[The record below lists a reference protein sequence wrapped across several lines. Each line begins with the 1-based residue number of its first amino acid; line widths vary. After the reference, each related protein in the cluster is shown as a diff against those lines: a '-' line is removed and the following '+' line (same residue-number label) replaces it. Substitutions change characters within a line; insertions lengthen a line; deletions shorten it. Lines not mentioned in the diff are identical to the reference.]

1 MNRAFAVLSFLPL
14 ILLPRPARACECMV
28 SLSTCHEVGASDLVF
43 IGTVEL
49 IEPMFLNRWNPT
61 NPASIRSL
69 NDAFTGARERPS
81 AAALARLKDAY
92 LKTFPELAAD
102 QKSQVQ
108 AAKTVSD
115 VTSLFYSSL
124 ARGMRVRFRVK
135 TVFKHQDDDDSPK
148 DTAGRDKDK
157 GAKDDDRKK
166 DVGKNSSV
174 KTAAK
179 GTKDDDDDD
188 RKKNVKKGVKTVGKA
203 TKDDD
208 DDRKKGPGKNDSVK
222 TAGAGNDKD
231 KDEKGAEDFFEV
243 ETAFGDCGYDFQQGE
258 TYLVYANSDEDSDVL
273 STSSCSRT
281 RRLSD
286 AGEDLT
292 YLLVYK
298 DRPEESARLEGFT
311 TTDEYYQLGFDQMHD
326 PETTK
331 APVAGVIVELQSDRL
346 TRYAES
352 DRNGRFVFDGLRG
365 GDYKVSAFAR
375 GYPVDMQLLA
385 GPERFHIEQ
394 KGCARQVLLLPKKE
408 GN

>member
-1 MNRAFAVLSFLPL
+1 MMRACAVLSLLPL
-14 ILLPRPARACECMV
+14 TVLPRPARACECTV

-49 IEPMFLNRWNPT
+49 IEPMFLNRWNMT
-61 NPASIRSL
+61 SPASIRSL
-69 NDAFTGARERPS
+69 NDAYTGAQERPS
-81 AAALARLKDAY
+81 AAALARLRDAY

-102 QKSQVQ
+102 QKNRVQ

-135 TVFKHQDDDDSPK
+135 TVFKHEDDDDAKQGVAKTDSVK
-148 DTAGRDKDK
+148 AAGADKDK
-157 GAKDDDRKK
+157 
-166 DVGKNSSV
+166 
-174 KTAAK
+174 
-179 GTKDDDDDD
+179 
-188 RKKNVKKGVKTVGKA
+188 
-203 TKDDD
+203 
-208 DDRKKGPGKNDSVK
+208 ND
-222 TAGAGNDKD
+222 DKD
-231 KDEKGAEDFFEV
+231 KDEKGKEDFFEV
-243 ETAFGDCGYDFQQGE
+243 ETAFGECGYDFQEGE
-258 TYLVYANSDEDSDVL
+258 TYLVYADSDEDSNVL

-292 YLLVYK
+292 YLSVYK
-298 DRPEESARLEGFT
+298 GRPEESARLEGFT

-346 TRYAES
+346 VRYAES
-352 DRNGRFVFDGLRG
+352 DVNGRFVFDGLREG
-365 GDYKVSAFAR
+365 EYKVSAFAR
-375 GYPVDMQLLA
+375 GYPVEMEMLA
-385 GPERFHIEQ
+385 GPQRFHIEQ